1 MNIKDQAQFD
11 AIGEMTVRRTTMPDG
26 RYLIYFD
33 FGEPAAAPN
42 IEHPDFKGSD
52 TTDV

>member
-1 MNIKDQAQFD
+1 MNIEDQAQLD

-33 FGEPAAAPN
+33 FGEPAASPN
-42 IEHPDFKGSD
+42 IALPDFKGSD

>member
-1 MNIKDQAQFD
+1 MSVEVQAQLD
-11 AIGEMTVRRTTMPDG
+11 LIGEMSVRRTTMPDG

-33 FGEPAAAPN
+33 FGEPAATPN
-42 IEHPDFKGSD
+42 IEHPDFMESD